1 MAIRFS
7 HVLALGLTAGIG
19 IWMATGTTVVMGQAT
34 DENSTPPPAERMK
47 AKLSLP
53 FAVKV
58 ETINATLRT
67 PFLEMRGRTQADTR
81 VEVHSETSGIVN
93 KRPVSEGMFVHKG
106 DLLCSLDR
114 GAREARV
121 LQANAALAQ
130 ANIDYKAANEL
141 NNKGFSAANRVVALK
156 ASRDSASALL
166 QEAELEL
173 ERTDIRAPIDGII
186 ESPLTEMGAML
197 GVGKVCATI
206 MAPDPMLAIGAVSE
220 SNIQAVKIG
229 QAANVSLV
237 TGQSVQGKVSYI
249 ASSADPDTRTFRV
262 EVELPNPDFS
272 LKDGVTTRTLLQLA
286 EEKAHFVSPGI
297 LTLADNGNIGL
308 RGVDEDNKVVFY
320 PVELIGG
327 DTQGVWLKGLPDEVT
342 VITVGQDFVK
352 DGRTVNPVSEAA
364 GGLQ

>member
-19 IWMATGTTVVMGQAT
+19 IWMATGTTVVMGQGT
-34 DENSTPPPAERMK
+34 GEGSTPPPAERVK
-47 AKLSLP
+47 ALGSVP

-58 ETINATLRT
+58 QTLEATVRT

-81 VEVHSETSGIVN
+81 VEVHSETAGVVRT
-93 KRPVSEGMFVHKG
+93 RPATEGMFVRKG

-130 ANIDYKAANEL
+130 ANIDFEAASKL
-141 NNKGFSAANRVVALK
+141 NNRGFSAANRVIALK
-156 ASRDSASALL
+156 ATSDAAKAQL

-173 ERTDIRAPIDGII
+173 ERTAIRAPIDGII
-186 ESPLTEMGAML
+186 ETPLTEVGAML
-197 GVGKVCATI
+197 GVGNVCATI

-229 QAANVSLV
+229 QTAVVNLV
-237 TGQSVQGKVSYI
+237 TGQTVEGKVSHI
-249 ASSADPDTRTFRV
+249 ASSANPDTRTFHV
-262 EVELPNPDFS
+262 EVELPNSDFD
-272 LKDGVTTRTLLQLA
+272 LRDGVTTSTQLQLA
-286 EEKAHFVSPGI
+286 NEKAHFVSPGI
-297 LTLADNGNIGL
+297 LTLADNGDIGL
-308 RGVDEDNKVVFY
+308 RGVGADNKVIFY
-320 PVELIGG
+320 PVEMIGG
-327 DTQGVWLKGLPDEVT
+327 DTKGVWLKGLPEKVT

-352 DGRTVNPVSEAA
+352 EGRVVHPVFETAEVS
-364 GGLQ
+364 Q